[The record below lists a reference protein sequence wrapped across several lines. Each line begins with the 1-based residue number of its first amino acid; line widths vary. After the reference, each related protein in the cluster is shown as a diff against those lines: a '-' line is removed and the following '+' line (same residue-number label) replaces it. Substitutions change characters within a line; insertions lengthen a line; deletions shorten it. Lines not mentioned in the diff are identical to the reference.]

1 MEVEYMARPER
12 PVTNIRSSYRQQQEI
27 QHQRALRR
35 KRHLMQRLIIVGT
48 AFMVLFGVMI
58 TFHLKQRSVQAEL
71 QSDYEELNEEWT
83 SVNQQQDNLQEEID
97 LLNDEEYIL
106 DIARTNYFLSKDGEL
121 IFQMDDQDERT
132 Y

>member
-1 MEVEYMARPER
+1 RTLRP
-12 PVTNIRSSYRQQQEI
+12 
-27 QHQRALRR
+27 
-35 KRHLMQRLIIVGT
+35 KRHLMQRLTIVGT
-48 AFMVLFGVMI
+48 AFIVLFGLMT
-58 TFHLKQRSVQAEL
+58 TFHLKQRTVEAEL
-71 QSDYEELNEEWT
+71 QSNYEERNEEWT
-83 SVNQQQDNLQEEID
+83 SVTQQQDNLQAEID

>member
-1 MEVEYMARPER
+1 AIHRK
-12 PVTNIRSSYRQQQEI
+12 QQ
-27 QHQRALRR
+27 
-35 KRHLMQRLIIVGT
+35 LIKMLIKVGT
-48 AFMVLFGVMI
+48 AFMVIFGVII
-58 TFHLKQRSVQAEL
+58 TFHLKQSSVEAEL
-71 QSDYEELNEEWT
+71 QSNYEELNEEWT